1 MIIKIWTFSDTW
13 FLISLVFDRTAVW
26 VPVLWLER
34 VWDIQPP
41 DMWSGCRV
49 GPSGEPWQCSG
60 SPCWPLSWG
69 PEACSCLSR
78 PPRLWSTAES
88 APAAVVQGSTCVVPV
103 TESLVQ
109 SLGHAFPCCPV
120 PTHQRRAVCS
130 YGGDRVRGCF
140 PLPKRM
146 FSCTLSSYD
155 QGIKDMTKAGQ
166 STNYGNGLDFKYT
179 GQELV
184 GRLLPALVWGQ
195 GYWFKKKSQ
204 REWNQ

>member
-1 MIIKIWTFSDTW
+1 MIIKTWTFSDTW

-34 VWDIQPP
+34 VWDIRPP

-49 GPSGEPWQCSG
+49 GPGGEPWQRSG

-78 PPRLWSTAES
+78 PLNSEALLRAPRPLSCGG
-88 APAAVVQGSTCVVPV
+88 APVS
-103 TESLVQ
+103 SLSLSLAQ

-130 YGGDRVRGCF
+130 YGSDRVRGRF

-146 FSCTLSSYD
+146 FSRTLSSYD
-155 QGIKDMTKAGQ
+155 QGVKDMTKAV
-166 STNYGNGLDFKYT
+166 K
-179 GQELV
+179 
-184 GRLLPALVWGQ
+184 VWTM
-195 GYWFKKKSQ
+195 
-204 REWNQ
+204 EMV